1 MANDNRIH
9 DWDTERNIR
18 RRQSRRRMQ
27 RRRRRQLQRR
37 MILSGIVFVII
48 LLFSSCAYRCAKKA
62 DAREAAKVEKAKKEE
77 KEEQETEQERLE
89 RVRQEAQE
97 AGYPAEII
105 ELLSKNPETVGFVED
120 YGKKKDAPV
129 KETVGDIAQGEIP
142 YLYQWDEGWGYSPY
156 GTSTVAVSGC
166 GPTCM
171 SMIISGLTG
180 DNTVTPL
187 KMVAYSEQYGHITAE
202 NDTTW
207 AFMKEVAWSF
217 GLSSWDIGLDESIVA
232 SELAQG
238 HPVVCALG
246 PGDFTQNGHFIVL
259 AGYDNGNVTVHDP
272 FSEINS
278 EKTWAYADIM
288 PQIRAIWAYS
298 S

>member
-1 MANDNRIH
+1 
-9 DWDTERNIR
+9 
-18 RRQSRRRMQ
+18 MQ

-37 MILSGIVFVII
+37 LILSGIVFVIV
-48 LLFSSCAYRCAKKA
+48 LLFASCAYRCTKKA
-62 DAREAAKVEKAKKEE
+62 DAREAARTEKAKIEAEE
-77 KEEQETEQERLE
+77 KEETEQERIE
-89 RVRQEAQE
+89 RVRREAQE
-97 AGYPAEII
+97 AGYPDEII

-120 YGKKKDAPV
+120 YGTKKDGPV

-142 YLYQWDEGWGYSPY
+142 YLYQWDEGWGYSSY
-156 GTSTVAVSGC
+156 GTSTIAVSGC

-187 KMVAYSEQYGHITAE
+187 KTVAYSEQYGHVTAE

-207 AFMKEVAWSF
+207 AFMKEVAWSY
-217 GLSSWDIGLDESIVA
+217 GLSSWDVGLDESIVA
-232 SELAQG
+232 AELAQG

-259 AGYDNGNVTVHDP
+259 AGYDNGNVSVHDP
-272 FSEINS
+272 FSKVNS

-298 S
+298 L